1 MLKIYNTMTR
11 KKEVFVP
18 LVEGNVKIYTC
29 GQTVY
34 RLPTNWAILC
44 MIKFILEM
52 QKPTVPGM

>member
-1 MLKIYNTMTR
+1 MTR